1 MTNGTE
7 KLPRPASELEA
18 LATYYD
24 EHDTADE
31 MEDGRWVEPMVTTS
45 LRLPRELFDQLKE
58 DARREGKRHTAY
70 IREILER
77 SQKVREDSA
86 DAGELKKINRK
97 LDTLLR
103 TVQPSKES
111 PTRRSAQKVVAP
123 KTKTSKTTASGKGA
137 KSITQTGTGVKGTA

>member
-1 MTNGTE
+1 MSNGAE
-7 KLPRPASELEA
+7 KLPRPVDELEA

-31 MEDGRWVEPMVTTS
+31 MEDGRWVEPMVTAS
-45 LRLPRELFDQLKE
+45 LRLPRELFEQLKA

-111 PTRRSAQKVVAP
+111 PTRRASRKAVAS
-123 KTKTSKTTASGKGA
+123 KTKTAKATASRKGT
-137 KSITQTGTGVKGTA
+137 KLTTQTGTRVKRTA